1 MHTVC
6 ASGHKFVWESCEM
19 FNMVNFLVFTVF
31 TEFLHNNTLLI
42 IAFLS
47 SLGSALFAF
56 FVQLSRIPFFSMR
69 HVSSRQWFNKALKPL
84 KLCAGPDVNS
94 WCGDINRRSAVR
106 DLHGGHSLL
115 PQPVEY
121 CNQPHLHLLQAVPH
135 CGSSRCLRGKCP
147 IASLQRSAGE

>member
-1 MHTVC
+1 
-6 ASGHKFVWESCEM
+6 M

-42 IAFLS
+42 IAFLY

-69 HVSSRQWFNKALKPL
+69 NVSSRQWFNKALKPL

-94 WCGDINRRSAVR
+94 
-106 DLHGGHSLL
+106 
-115 PQPVEY
+115 
-121 CNQPHLHLLQAVPH
+121 
-135 CGSSRCLRGKCP
+135 
-147 IASLQRSAGE
+147 